1 MGEKL
6 AAGME
11 GKARACRLLVLLLIS
26 LCCLVVQRYGVAAKN
41 SCETCHTDK
50 VALKNSLSPL
60 PPRSGEEEES

>member
-1 MGEKL
+1 MGKRL
-6 AAGME
+6 AEAME
-11 GKARACRLLVLLLIS
+11 GKTRGCRLLVLLLIS

-50 VALKNSLSPL
+50 IALKNSLSLL